1 MNKYIRWL
9 ALVTLSIL
17 LFPDVS
23 FARMPREIAGF
34 VLGDSIDKYYDRLKM
49 DTAQPIRYQ
58 EYLKEVQIKD
68 PEGFKSGVAWYGTST
83 TPGRIVRIKLK
94 YNDPSRVFFDRLLKE
109 FKIRFGKPTEWRGDC
124 FGIFIAWKWSFKD
137 AAGNRVSMVLQ
148 HNIKDPKQKMGNNIK
163 LTMWDLIDN
172 ERRTHEQKQG
182 PKKEKPSV
190 IKPKEWERFIPK

>member
-1 MNKYIRWL
+1 M
-9 ALVTLSIL
+9 
-17 LFPDVS
+17 
-23 FARMPREIAGF
+23 
-34 VLGDSIDKYYDRLKM
+34 GDSIDKYYDRLKM

-109 FKIRFGKPTEWRGDC
+109 FKIRFGKPTGWRGDC

-137 AAGNRVSMVLQ
+137 AGGNRVSMILQ

-163 LTMWDLIDN
+163 LTMWDFIDN
-172 ERRTHEQKQG
+172 ERRIHEQKQER
-182 PKKEKPSV
+182 KKEKPAV
-190 IKPKEWERFIPK
+190 IKPKDIKPEEWERFIPK